1 MRTVKVYR
9 IAPRFKRGEFPK
21 LELVK
26 HKLID
31 PSIDGDVLLVD
42 GESGESVG
50 CVVHLSSVKHTVSNF
65 FERKIKEKK
74 LARYVLSNDR
84 ITSVD
89 GHVTLV
95 KVNANSVIFGVK
107 APNHL
112 KRLPLPGLSAAT
124 SDSEAYEVVSSDL
137 ATLATL
143 AARIYKQVATNL
155 FEAQVKAVR
164 EGFGFFGGGAWTSS
178 VVNIDSD
185 VPTHRDGRNLAS
197 WNAIYCYRVDNSPDT
212 QGGNLCLV
220 DLALDTPEGP
230 MPVLA
235 QRTGDLV
242 LYPAYA
248 AAHGTTRLVRKGRGT
263 LVFYALKL

>member
-1 MRTVKVYR
+1 MRIVKVYR
-9 IAPRFKRGEFPK
+9 TASRFKLGEFPR

-26 HKLID
+26 HKFID

-42 GESGESVG
+42 GATGESVG

-74 LARYVLSNDR
+74 LARYVCSNHR
-84 ITSVD
+84 LTKID
-89 GHVTLV
+89 GNVMRV
-95 KVNANSVIFGVK
+95 EVNAKSVIFGVRAK
-107 APNHL
+107 NHL
-112 KRLPLPGLSAAT
+112 KRLPLPTLSAAT
-124 SDSEAYEVVSSDL
+124 SDTEAYKVVSSDL
-137 ATLATL
+137 DTLATV
-143 AARIYKQVATNL
+143 AARIYKQVATKL

-164 EGFGFFGGGAWTSS
+164 DGFGFFGGGAWTSS
-178 VVNIDSD
+178 IVNVDSD

-197 WNAIYCYRVDNSPDT
+197 WNAIYCYRVDNAPDK

-220 DLALDTPEGP
+220 DLALDSPDCP

-248 AAHGTTRLVRKGRGT
+248 AAHGTTRLLRKGRGT